1 MPEAPKVASG
11 CLGEVGKSA
20 SEERALSHPS
30 KIATC
35 CYCGARAALMLAGD
49 IRHELACS
57 SCGAPLH
64 NLKQMP
70 MPAAGKA
77 PAHFSHPIRTP
88 KSKGKAGHKSAK
100 KSKNSQHGDPSSK
113 RKKPMKKRSKWA
125 KDLIED
131 VFDVIEDIFD

>member
-1 MPEAPKVASG
+1 MP
-11 CLGEVGKSA
+11 
-20 SEERALSHPS
+20 HPS

-35 CYCGARAALMLAGD
+35 CYCGARAALVLAGD
-49 IRHELACS
+49 TRHELACS

-70 MPAAGKA
+70 VPAPGKE

-88 KSKGKAGHKSAK
+88 KSKGKHAHKSEKRAAHPK
-100 KSKNSQHGDPSSK
+100 KTWHDAPYQKK
-113 RKKPMKKRSKWA
+113 KKPKKKRGKWA
-125 KDLIED
+125 KDLFED

>member
-1 MPEAPKVASG
+1 MNVADH
-11 CLGEVGKSA
+11 KP
-20 SEERALSHPS
+20 EERAVPHPS

-35 CYCGARAALMLAGD
+35 CYCGARAALVLSGD
-49 IRHELACS
+49 SRHELACS

-70 MPAAGKA
+70 VPARGKE

-88 KSKGKAGHKSAK
+88 KSKGKAGYKTEKRAAHPRNNWHDTPFSK
-100 KSKNSQHGDPSSK
+100 K
-113 RKKPMKKRSKWA
+113 KKPKKRRGKWA
-125 KDLIED
+125 KDLFED